1 MLEILAG
8 LTLALLIAIGAAI
21 LYWYR
26 TAERLLLET
35 AVGVA
40 RAEVLLKGTTKDIA
54 AGNAMLVETTAL
66 LAEAIA
72 NLPKKGK
79 PGRKP
84 STSANGTAS
93 RRGRPPKATPPAPA
107 AQLSAPSG
115 AESEPASAPAPAV
128 SSGALF
134 PFPSVSNE

>member
-1 MLEILAG
+1 MLEIIAG

-26 TAERLLLET
+26 TAERLLLDT

-40 RAEVLLKGTTKDIA
+40 RTEVLLKGTTKDIA
-54 AGNAMLVETTAL
+54 AGNAML
-66 LAEAIA
+66 AEALA

-84 STSANGTAS
+84 SSSSSNGTAP
-93 RRGRPPKATPPAPA
+93 RRGRPPKATA
-107 AQLSAPSG
+107 AGSPSAPTG
-115 AESEPASAPAPAV
+115 AESEPAGAGAPAV
-128 SSGALF
+128 PSGALF